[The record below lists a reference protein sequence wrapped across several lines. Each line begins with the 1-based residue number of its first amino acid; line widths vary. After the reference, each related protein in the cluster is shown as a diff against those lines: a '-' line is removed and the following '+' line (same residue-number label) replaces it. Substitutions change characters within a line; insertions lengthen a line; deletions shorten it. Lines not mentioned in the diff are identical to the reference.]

1 MEENT
6 FSNERDIY
14 NKKIAVTK
22 PDDVE
27 IGVDTNNTFVDNII
41 EAGTNNL
48 IDMSAINNFT
58 QMSQR
63 RDLIYSYIDDMGK
76 DSTIASALEIYTE
89 DATNVSES
97 GRIVWCTSENNDVR
111 NMVTFLLDSMNVDK
125 NIYKWAYC
133 LIKYGDVY
141 LRLYRESEERDLL
154 FDKKENK
161 ELNED
166 INVKAYSQNDKY
178 THYVE
183 MIKNPAEM
191 FELTKHGRTYGYI
204 QAPTNYLNDVM
215 QNMGPDSYTLT
226 NFSYTFE
233 KNNIDIYPATEFVHA
248 SLEENDSRVQ
258 ESVNIFIPKKDI
270 ATNNNNDVKDDV
282 TVTYFV
288 KHGQSVLY
296 NMYKVWRELSL
307 LENSVL
313 LNRVTKSSIVRII
326 GVEVGDM
333 PKENVQT
340 QLNKVKRLIEQKT
353 AINSGT
359 NMNEYLNPGPVENSV
374 YIPTHGGQGAITT
387 ETIGGDVNVGD
398 LTDLDYYKKKL
409 FAGLKIPGQ
418 YLGDTDD
425 ATGFNGGS
433 SLSIISSRYAK
444 TVVRIQNAL
453 AQMITDA
460 VNLMLLDKGLDNYV
474 NDFTIY
480 LTPPVTQED
489 IDRRDMLNTRIGIA
503 RDIMDIVDNQL
514 DEQLPKIKILKSL
527 LSEILPDSD
536 IPSILEEQQDKLEST
551 PEEEEFES
559 PDDDMSIDIRDRSP
573 RSVDR
578 LSTEPDDSLPSEQPE
593 EGEVEE
599 EQPEQGEEVLPTA
612 DELNIDLT

>member
-183 MIKNPAEM
+183 MVKNPAEM

-270 ATNNNNDVKDDV
+270 TTNNNNDVKDDV
-282 TVTYFV
+282 TVTYSV

-460 VNLMLLDKGLDNYV
+460 INLMLLDKGLDNYV

-527 LSEILPDSD
+527 LSEVLPDSD
-536 IPSILEEQQDKLEST
+536 IPSILEEQQDKLEAT

-559 PDDDMSIDIRDRSP
+559 PDDDIDVDIRGGSP
-573 RSVDR
+573 RSMNRVDD
-578 LSTEPDDSLPSEQPE
+578 EPNIDVSAEQPE
-593 EGEVEE
+593 QE
-599 EQPEQGEEVLPTA
+599 EQPEQGEEVLPSA